1 MKIYS
6 KFFLLLSLTL
16 FIMNTSVYAQ
26 KATSAFKIYTNDNK
40 QLMKVDK
47 KGVVKVMGKK
57 SGVLRAD
64 GVLASLK
71 NDTLVFID
79 SQGILYSKELRPFAK
94 IDENG
99 TIEFDKDKKLEWT
112 TEGKLQVR
120 ESNFIRVEPNLKEH
134 YADASLLFLVYA
146 TMITSS
152 SEYIEIEGAEYDTNE
167 SVPELDNKNE
177 EQMNIEDQ
185 LPSVTKIVFGSVKSG
200 TLNGSLQNEA
210 FPTEYSYSH
219 YDATIANK
227 EFKAEFDA
235 LIQSYYD
242 NTIINDTISLRAY
255 LILLRDNNVESLKAI
270 HDKSFGKMAKGKS
283 TYHLPILIYS
293 DDLNTP
299 DFTVDYNSLDMRGMG
314 VNILYEFINQ
324 HAQHF
329 SSAVPDEFYNTHYSS
344 KY

>member
-6 KFFLLLSLTL
+6 KFILLLSFTP
-16 FIMNTSVYAQ
+16 FIMNTSTYAQ
-26 KATSAFKIYTNDNK
+26 KSSPAFKIYTNDNK
-40 QLMKVDK
+40 QIMKVNK

-64 GVLASLK
+64 GVLTSLK

-79 SQGILYSKELRPFAK
+79 SQGILYSKELLPFAK

-112 TEGKLQVR
+112 SEGNLQVR

-146 TMITSS
+146 TMMTSS
-152 SEYIEIEGAEYDTNE
+152 IEFVEVEGAEYDTTE
-167 SVPELDNKNE
+167 SEFYNQNE
-177 EQMNIEDQ
+177 EQMNSEDQ
-185 LPSVTKIVFGSVKSG
+185 LPNVSKIVFGSVKSG
-200 TLNGSLQNEA
+200 TLNGSLQNEV

-219 YDATIANK
+219 YDATIDANK
-227 EFKAEFDA
+227 EFKADFDA
-235 LIQSYYD
+235 LIQDYYD
-242 NTIINDTISLRAY
+242 NTIVNDTISLREY
-255 LILLRDNNVESLKAI
+255 LTLLRDNNEESLKVI
-270 HDKSFGKMAKGKS
+270 HDKSYGKMAKGKS
-283 TYHLPILIYS
+283 IYHLPILIYS

-299 DFTVDYNSLDMRGMG
+299 YFTVDYNSLDMKG
-314 VNILYEFINQ
+314 VGVSNLHEFINQ

-329 SSAVPDEFYNTHYSS
+329 SSEVPDEFYNTHYSN